1 VDPSSGDEDEDGDSE
16 GAGQADSNVSE
27 KKRSHEQAYIVKL
40 HDNGE
45 MLDVFSGEIQTDVM
59 GEAVS
64 YLIENY
70 DLISKIEPLPYIPG
84 REKAIINNQ
93 PTSPHNEE
101 AMRGY
106 QELAGGYYLDTHMN
120 GPRKKSYMRKFAD
133 KCQTELTFE
142 GKW

>member
-1 VDPSSGDEDEDGDSE
+1 
-16 GAGQADSNVSE
+16 
-27 KKRSHEQAYIVKL
+27 
-40 HDNGE
+40 